1 MKRKK
6 SEEYEESQITT
17 IYIFIGFKLYFA
29 RKHSLKKVVYTLKFY
44 LQFLCVAGYLN
55 HSNDTPKL
63 NIHKYTN
70 YNVIEIYI
78 NRLSTTTIIFIAMDY
93 SIIMSEKYFH
103 FRKRQ
108 KQLAKTFFSH
118 PVEVNGSK
126 HFLNYTLLRFLKD
139 MYKNLK
145 EIGIIET
152 ISQLTIFVNL

>member
-1 MKRKK
+1 M
-6 SEEYEESQITT
+6 
-17 IYIFIGFKLYFA
+17 
-29 RKHSLKKVVYTLKFY
+29 KFY

-152 ISQLTIFVNL
+152 VSQLTIFVNL